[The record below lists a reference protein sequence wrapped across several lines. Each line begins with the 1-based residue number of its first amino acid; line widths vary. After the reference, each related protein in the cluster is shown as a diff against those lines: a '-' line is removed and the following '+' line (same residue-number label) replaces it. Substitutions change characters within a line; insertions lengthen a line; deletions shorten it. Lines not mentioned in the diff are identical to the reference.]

1 MVGGRLVLGPCTC
14 WAAGWLL
21 YAVARHFLARGRAV
35 VLIGSAEERVACD
48 EIAAAAPG
56 TLNLAG
62 RTSVPELAA
71 LLRCCALCV
80 TNDSGPMHLAVALG
94 RPVVSMFGPSDPLWI
109 GPYRRPDAVV
119 SANLS
124 CSPCYL
130 RELSRCPHEHAC
142 MRQISSETVIE
153 RIETALGAADFF
165 TLLPAAAAR

>member
-1 MVGGRLVLGPCTC
+1 
-14 WAAGWLL
+14 
-21 YAVARHFLARGRAV
+21 
-35 VLIGSAEERVACD
+35 
-48 EIAAAAPG
+48 
-56 TLNLAG
+56 
-62 RTSVPELAA
+62 
-71 LLRCCALCV
+71 
-80 TNDSGPMHLAVALG
+80 
-94 RPVVSMFGPSDPLWI
+94 VSMFGPSDPLWI

-130 RELSRCPHEHAC
+130 RELSRCPHDHAC